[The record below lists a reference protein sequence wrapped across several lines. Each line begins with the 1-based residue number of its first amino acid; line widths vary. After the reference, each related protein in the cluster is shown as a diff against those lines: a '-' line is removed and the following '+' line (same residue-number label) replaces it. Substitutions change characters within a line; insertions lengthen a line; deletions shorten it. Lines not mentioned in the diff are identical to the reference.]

1 MRNSRDG
8 IPRPMRQRLCN
19 AIDAARAEQDSARLC
34 TLRLMKAAIDDRE
47 RALRGADEEAAGL
60 GDAEVTDILCTM
72 IRQREE
78 SVRGY
83 EESGRLELAQQEQL
97 EAEIIREFLPKP
109 LSEDE
114 TRAAVAEAIATTK
127 AASLRDMQ
135 TVMSRLK
142 TRYAGRMDFC
152 KAGAQIRSVLR

>member
-1 MRNSRDG
+1 
-8 IPRPMRQRLCN
+8 MRQRLSS
-19 AIDAARAEQDSARLC
+19 AIEAARTEQDSARLC

-47 RALRGADEEAAGL
+47 RALRARDEEAAGL
-60 GDAEVTDILCTM
+60 GDAEIGEILATM

-83 EESGRLELAQQEQL
+83 EEAGRLELAEQERR
-97 EAEIIREFLPKP
+97 EADIIREFLPKP

-114 TRAAVAEAIATTK
+114 ARAAVAEAIATTK

-135 TVMSRLK
+135 AVMSRLK
-142 TRYAGRMDFC
+142 SRYAGRMDFC